1 MDFSRQSYTDAVT
14 GKLGASDFFLG
25 VRRRSGDIG
34 SPRRH
39 APLAHEAYCIR
50 CCMHEGYNIRGAFR
64 PVAFTRQAADI
75 SSSCSVISII
85 QDGNKTPY
93 RVIVELPNSPRM
105 DACVG
110 V

>member
-39 APLAHEAYCIR
+39 APLAHE
-50 CCMHEGYNIRGAFR
+50 GYNRRGAFR